1 MGDFNALQKEGKIE
15 ELALTPL
22 PPESYRGNYNGTEP
36 LFLRT
41 PEWRSCSLNNR
52 TVKQQHD
59 CVLCSETCSLLAS
72 WLPGFSEGPCST
84 HSGCGFRSGL
94 CLRLCYSAKNLS
106 SCGPWFP
113 SPGQ

>member
-72 WLPGFSEGPCST
+72 WLQRRALQHTQRVWLSVWALPAAVL
-84 HSGCGFRSGL
+84 L
-94 CLRLCYSAKNLS
+94 C
-106 SCGPWFP
+106 
-113 SPGQ
+113 